1 MKHKR
6 LGKGVVIGIENMGD
20 NTYAK
25 INFERGGIMVLA
37 IDFAPI
43 TVVEE

>member
-1 MKHKR
+1 MDVG
-6 LGKGVVIGIENMGD
+6 LCSGVVLCIDFRCEFRH
-20 NTYAK
+20 YK
-25 INFERGGIMVLA
+25 FFCERGGIMVLA